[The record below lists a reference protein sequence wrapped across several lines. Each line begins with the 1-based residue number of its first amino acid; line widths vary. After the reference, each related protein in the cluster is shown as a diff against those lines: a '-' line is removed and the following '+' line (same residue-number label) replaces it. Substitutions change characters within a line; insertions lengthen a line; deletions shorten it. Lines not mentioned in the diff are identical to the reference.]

1 MEARLPSS
9 WKEANISPIPKE
21 KPTLDVNS
29 HLSPISLTL
38 ILSKVAEKFVV
49 QSFVKPAVI
58 KKVDSRQFGAIPG
71 SNTTQALISMLY
83 SWNKATDG
91 SGATVRAVLFD
102 FKKAYESY
110 TNRPRFRSLAQGI
123 VISPTV
129 SSVVRYH
136 FLTPDS
142 SQVMP
147 TTASHTRTVS
157 GYYRCTRSVSGY
169 VYQRT

>member
-1 MEARLPSS
+1 M
-9 WKEANISPIPKE
+9 
-21 KPTLDVNS
+21 
-29 HLSPISLTL
+29 
-38 ILSKVAEKFVV
+38 
-49 QSFVKPAVI
+49 
-58 KKVDSRQFGAIPG
+58 PG